1 MITAEEE
8 EDLQWELDQGVPQFE
23 DPFIQKY
30 LNGRDA
36 LIDEEHKQRHGRCI
50 YSQVHA

>member
-1 MITAEEE
+1 MITAEE

-50 YSQVHA
+50 